1 MRNKIMFLI
10 SAVLLLT
17 AVSAFAQVN
26 EDVLNDF
33 NEKVN
38 QAKQNSEEERR
49 KANEEY
55 AKELAK
61 PWTEH
66 TLQEGYTRPQYDPY
80 TPPPPYPEDVVS
92 NICGEDKYCLEIA
105 TIWDYTGVPFEEAS
119 INLKNIKDYKLFLYK
134 MKYSEIVFDIETD
147 KSGLIRSVKD
157 VEDFLMDMPTN
168 ETNLRI
174 ALNKAIKY
182 YKNTPEE
189 RDFIISIIPV
199 LENLK
204 FCQKNLDVNNYGLH
218 NFCIISEGRTPDISN
233 IIEGLKQLL

>member
-1 MRNKIMFLI
+1 MKNKIMFLI
-10 SAVLLLT
+10 FAALLFT
-17 AVSAFAQVN
+17 SINTFAQVN

-38 QAKQNSEEERR
+38 QVKQYTEEERR

-61 PWTEH
+61 PWTTH

-119 INLKNIKDYKLFLYK
+119 TKLKNIKDYKLFLYR
-134 MKYSEIVFDIETD
+134 MKYSKIVYDIETD

-157 VEDFLMDMPTN
+157 AKDFLMDMPTD
-168 ETNLRI
+168 ETNLRM
-174 ALNKAIKY
+174 ALYRAIKY
-182 YKNTPEE
+182 YKGTQEE
-189 RDFIISIIPV
+189 RDFIASIIPV

-204 FCQKNLDVNNYGLH
+204 FCPKNLKVSNYGLH
-218 NFCIISEGRTPDISN
+218 NFCIIDEGRTPDLSN
-233 IIEGLKQLL
+233 TIESLKKLL